1 MRPRD
6 VRRGDHRQRR
16 SPVKIPD
23 DIPLEVAC
31 LTGCGVGT
39 GWGSAVTAAKV
50 EPGETVIVMGI
61 GGIGINAV
69 QGAAHAGAS
78 HVIAVD
84 PVAFKREK
92 AQELG
97 ATHAFESMEEA
108 ADFAR
113 SVTNGQGADKAIV
126 TVGVTTGEHVAQASR
141 RSGKA
146 GGVVV
151 TGLGDIQEVGIPISS
166 GMLTLFAKE
175 IKGAMFGD
183 SNPHTDILKMLR
195 LYQEGNVKLDEL
207 DHQAVQARRHQPG
220 LRGHARGQEHPRR
233 HRLRLSPIRRRGA
246 ASRPG
251 RHPGPRS
258 GPRGPAV
265 TPSSA
270 GRLDVGGMVRVARE
284 RVVARIREAEVV
296 AAALSAG
303 RNVVL
308 EGPPGTGKT
317 TLLRSLAGGAG
328 VPLVLVEGNAEL
340 TPTRLVGHHDASRV
354 LTEDYRPENFVPG
367 PLTRAMTEGALLYV
381 EEFNRVPE
389 ETMNVLLGV
398 LSEREMHVPRYGRV
412 AARPTFR
419 LVAAMNPFDAVG
431 TARVSPALYDRSC
444 RVAMGY
450 QDEAAELQVVT
461 TTDGRAGR
469 PRRPRR
475 PGRADHPRPPRAAD
489 RRLRPRRDRHG
500 PHRRGAGD
508 RARDGPLEEG
518 TGLDA
523 ALAALT
529 GKVTLGDGVARPVED
544 VVADIWRRAGEELG
558 KA

>member
-1 MRPRD
+1 
-6 VRRGDHRQRR
+6 
-16 SPVKIPD
+16 
-23 DIPLEVAC
+23 
-31 LTGCGVGT
+31 
-39 GWGSAVTAAKV
+39 VT
-50 EPGETVIVMGI
+50 
-61 GGIGINAV
+61 
-69 QGAAHAGAS
+69 S
-78 HVIAVD
+78 
-84 PVAFKREK
+84 
-92 AQELG
+92 
-97 ATHAFESMEEA
+97 
-108 ADFAR
+108 
-113 SVTNGQGADKAIV
+113 
-126 TVGVTTGEHVAQASR
+126 
-141 RSGKA
+141 
-146 GGVVV
+146 
-151 TGLGDIQEVGIPISS
+151 
-166 GMLTLFAKE
+166 
-175 IKGAMFGD
+175 
-183 SNPHTDILKMLR
+183 
-195 LYQEGNVKLDEL
+195 
-207 DHQAVQARRHQPG
+207 
-220 LRGHARGQEHPRR
+220 
-233 HRLRLSPIRRRGA
+233 
-246 ASRPG
+246 
-251 RHPGPRS
+251 
-258 GPRGPAV
+258 
-265 TPSSA
+265 SSA
-270 GRLDVGGMVRVARE
+270 ARLDVGGMVRVARE

-389 ETMNVLLGV
+389 ETMNILLGV
-398 LSEREMHVPRYGRV
+398 LSEREMHIPRYGRV

-431 TARVSPALYDRSC
+431 TARVTPALYDRSC

-461 TTDGRAGR
+461 TSTGGQADLVARAV
-469 PRRPRR
+469 
-475 PGRADHPRPPRAAD
+475 RAVRITRDHPE
-489 RRLRPRRDRHG
+489 LRIG
-500 PHRRGAGD
+500 ASVRGAID
-508 RARDGPLEEG
+508 AVLISQELATVRETGPLEEA